1 MASLAR
7 TDPRIPANET
17 LGMTV
22 GDVMIAKPKTL
33 PEGVLVRD
41 VRRVFEQRSHRLV
54 LLAEDG
60 IFRGAIERE
69 RLPTEASEDEPA
81 ARYAEPHPATVTPS
95 TPMTEAIAVLE
106 RQSEP
111 RLIVLDEDGRRLRG
125 LLCFNRGAQGF
136 CVR

>member
-1 MASLAR
+1 
-7 TDPRIPANET
+7 
-17 LGMTV
+17 MTV

-33 PEGVLVRD
+33 PAGALVRD
-41 VRRVFEQRSHRLV
+41 VRRVFEQSSHRLV
-54 LLAEDG
+54 LLTDDG

-69 RLPTEASEDEPA
+69 RLPTDASEDEAA
-81 ARYAEPHPATVTPS
+81 ARYAEPRPVTVTQS
-95 TPMTEAIAVLE
+95 TPMTEAIAALE

-125 LLCFNRGAQGF
+125 LLCFNRTAQGF